1 MCPHSSLL
9 VLGMLATV
17 FKEEK
22 DIKRSL
28 FEKKRCNCLFAH
40 DITLYTENPRVDT
53 RKLLELINEYSQ

>member
-28 FEKKRCNCLFAH
+28 FEKKRYNCLFAH
-40 DITLYTENPRVDT
+40 DITLYTENPRDAT